1 MTRALLLP
9 LGVLAALVADWI
21 LGPVDVCDQC
31 LIPTTERP
39 R

>member
-21 LGPVDVCDQC
+21 LGPVDVCDRC
-31 LIPTTERP
+31 LISTPERP